1 LSNVTKVFLSFR
13 SQLERYVRRF
23 VGVQHVEDIVQE
35 TFVKSLEAELSS
47 EIKYARTYMLKTAKH
62 LALNY
67 LDKWDN
73 KYSVPLEDLV
83 ASSVDYHTTV
93 SPEHYAQSNERF
105 LSFCQ
110 AADQL
115 EGNVRKAFILKKVYG
130 QSQKEIAQYLAL
142 SESTVEK
149 HVAKGLRHCADYL
162 QSLDAQT
169 TEGST
174 AVFKSAIAEQQ
185 HDEK

>member
-1 LSNVTKVFLSFR
+1 LSNITKVFLDFR

-47 EIKYARTYMLKTAKH
+47 DIKYARTYLLKTAKH
-62 LALNY
+62 LALNH

-73 KYSVPLEDLV
+73 KYAVPLEDLL
-83 ASSVDYHTTV
+83 ASSVDYPTAV

-105 LSFCQ
+105 MSFCQ

-130 QSQKEIAQYLAL
+130 QSQKEIAHHLGL
-142 SESTVEK
+142 SESTIEK

-162 QSLDAQT
+162 LLLDAEAT
-169 TEGST
+169 PG
-174 AVFKSAIAEQQ
+174 AKPVFHSAIAEQQ
-185 HDEK
+185 HGKK